1 MLFPKREWW
10 SHIERIKDV
19 ERGHHLFTVG
29 LQFLIL
35 FLSTSPITNLQFCKI
50 SHYSP
55 VKFNPFFLEVIQ
67 IGLCN
72 LQSKRIQ
79 DPKASFCPYNEIQRP
94 LLDLLTPSGPAF
106 LSHLIFF
113 KSLFYFLLQNRWS
126 LLAKLSNWCFPS
138 NLYMAFVLG
147 LVYSVSRYFLAGF
160 PREINLQL
168 CRLGC
173 FFLTTLIKYLSPYH
187 STQHYSVLLKVLS

>member
-10 SHIERIKDV
+10 SHIERIKDA

-29 LQFLIL
+29 LHSSFCSWALAPSPTFSFVRYPIIPLLNLTPFSLKL
-35 FLSTSPITNLQFCKI
+35 FRLGF
-50 SHYSP
+50 
-55 VKFNPFFLEVIQ
+55 
-67 IGLCN
+67 CN

-106 LSHLIFF
+106 LSHFIFF

-187 STQHYSVLLKVLS
+187 STQHYYVLLKIIS